1 MRGGT
6 WQAGL
11 RWDLAGAVGIVT
23 MTIRSWSSTADI
35 HTCLMGITMMN
46 NIIMGIVL
54 FTLLTMRVSQ
64 FC

>member
-35 HTCLMGITMMN
+35 HTCLMN

-54 FTLLTMRVSQ
+54 FTLFTMRVSQ